1 MRAFVCLGLWMTYF
15 AYLDEFG
22 HIGPYVARA
31 DPKYN
36 ESPVFGLAG
45 FVMPADEVRGFGTWF
60 YKRKC
65 EFLASEIDRSKTHP
79 AQWEK
84 KGASL
89 YTANNVKRYRELR
102 QLTNRLLNK
111 IKRCDGFVFYVGMRK
126 TASLEEHNANNL
138 YAGVFREAIKRIDQF
153 CALDRDQRENFVLI
167 LDQHSQR
174 PNLVKQAAQSMY
186 ASGEEGRR
194 RLIEPVFHV
203 ESHRYQTL
211 QAADWISGLVGR
223 LGAFR
228 CEPTVWPEY
237 APFRKYFQ
245 HRIDQVSHRSSIRKQ
260 KVGAAA

>member
-22 HIGPYVARA
+22 HIGPYVTRF
-31 DPKYN
+31 DSKYHQ
-36 ESPVFGLAG
+36 SPVFGLAG

-174 PNLVKQAAQSMY
+174 PNLVKQPPRACTLPAKKDAAVSLNRY
-186 ASGEEGRR
+186 STSKAIATRPFRPLTGSRDWSG
-194 RLIEPVFHV
+194 VW
-203 ESHRYQTL
+203 
-211 QAADWISGLVGR
+211 AR
-223 LGAFR
+223 LGASR
-228 CEPTVWPEY
+228 
-237 APFRKYFQ
+237 
-245 HRIDQVSHRSSIRKQ
+245 RSGRSTRRSASISSTGSIKSAT
-260 KVGAAA
+260 AAASGSKR

>member
-1 MRAFVCLGLWMTYF
+1 MTYF

-22 HIGPYVARA
+22 HIGPYVTRS
-31 DPKYN
+31 DPKYR

-65 EFLASEIDRSKTHP
+65 EFLAPEIERSKTHP
-79 AQWEK
+79 SQWEK

-89 YTANNVKRYRELR
+89 YTANNLKKYQNLR
-102 QLTNRLLNK
+102 QLTNRLLNR

-126 TASLEEHNANNL
+126 TAPPEQHNANNL
-138 YAGVFREAIKRIDQF
+138 YAGVFREVIKRIDQF

-174 PNLVKQAAQSMY
+174 PNLVKHAAQSMY
-186 ASGEEGRR
+186 TPGDEGRR

-211 QAADWISGLVGR
+211 QAADWIAGLIGR
-223 LGAFR
+223 LGANRRPGRKTR
-228 CEPTVWPEY
+228 CS
-237 APFRKYFQ
+237 AS
-245 HRIDQVSHRSSIRKQ
+245 ISSTGSIKSAT
-260 KVGAAA
+260 AAAYGTKR